1 MTDQLSLKALQV
13 VLVGE
18 HLRNRLHAEED
29 PVMIKDRRYHLRM
42 YSCCFVGRDLVDW
55 LIRHGDASS
64 RGGAVQCMNVLL
76 DHGIIHH
83 GKGNASEEGKSLVSC
98 KLPVKLLCVCA
109 HIFLL
114 ALIWIWRRNWKVRS
128 KCKEDYCVV
137 ICDDILSFSFFM
149 SRFQFKF
156 TLLAFHVHLSR
167 L

>member
-1 MTDQLSLKALQV
+1 MAGRKTGRLCPRLLRLKLKGVLFHEQTEAVSLNYNARLCYLFTQEMTDQLSLKALQV

-83 GKGNASEEGKSLVSC
+83 GKGNVSEEKKKS
-98 KLPVKLLCVCA
+98 CVLQIA
-109 HIFLL
+109 
-114 ALIWIWRRNWKVRS
+114 S
-128 KCKEDYCVV
+128 
-137 ICDDILSFSFFM
+137 
-149 SRFQFKF
+149 
-156 TLLAFHVHLSR
+156 
-167 L
+167 

>member
-42 YSCCFVGRDLVDW
+42 YPCCFVGRDLVDW

-83 GKGNASEEGKSLVSC
+83 GKGNASEEGKKS
-98 KLPVKLLCVCA
+98 
-109 HIFLL
+109 
-114 ALIWIWRRNWKVRS
+114 
-128 KCKEDYCVV
+128 CVV
-137 ICDDILSFSFFM
+137 LQIAS
-149 SRFQFKF
+149 
-156 TLLAFHVHLSR
+156 
-167 L
+167 

>member
-1 MTDQLSLKALQV
+1 MLFVYPQEMTDQLSLKALQV

-64 RGGAVQCMNVLL
+64 RGGAVQCINVLL

-83 GKGNASEEGKSLVSC
+83 GKGNVSEEKKKS
-98 KLPVKLLCVCA
+98 CVLQIA
-109 HIFLL
+109 
-114 ALIWIWRRNWKVRS
+114 S
-128 KCKEDYCVV
+128 
-137 ICDDILSFSFFM
+137 
-149 SRFQFKF
+149 
-156 TLLAFHVHLSR
+156 
-167 L
+167 

>member
-1 MTDQLSLKALQV
+1 MAGRNTGRLCPRLLRLKLKGVLFHEQTEAVSKKIIICALVLFVYPQEMTDQLSLKALQV

-18 HLRNRLHAEED
+18 HLRNTLHAEED

-98 KLPVKLLCVCA
+98 KLPVKLLCVYA
-109 HIFLL
+109 HIF
-114 ALIWIWRRNWKVRS
+114 S
-128 KCKEDYCVV
+128 
-137 ICDDILSFSFFM
+137 
-149 SRFQFKF
+149 
-156 TLLAFHVHLSR
+156 
-167 L
+167 

>member
-42 YSCCFVGRDLVDW
+42 YPCCFVGRDLVDW
-55 LIRHGDASS
+55 LIRHEDASS

-83 GKGNASEEGKSLVSC
+83 GKGNASEEKKKPCVLEIVS
-98 KLPVKLLCVCA
+98 
-109 HIFLL
+109 
-114 ALIWIWRRNWKVRS
+114 
-128 KCKEDYCVV
+128 
-137 ICDDILSFSFFM
+137 
-149 SRFQFKF
+149 
-156 TLLAFHVHLSR
+156 
-167 L
+167 